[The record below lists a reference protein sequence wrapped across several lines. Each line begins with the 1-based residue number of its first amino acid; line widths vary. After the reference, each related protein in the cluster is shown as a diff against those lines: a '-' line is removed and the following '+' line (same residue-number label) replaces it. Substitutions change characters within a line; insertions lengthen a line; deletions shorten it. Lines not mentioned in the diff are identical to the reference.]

1 MPGKTSLPLLMCA
14 GLLLDRRLWEP
25 VVPALADLAEIQVA
39 DLTIDDSIAG
49 MAARALAAAPERFAL
64 AGLSMGGYVA
74 QEIVFQAPE
83 RVSRLALLDTRAGLD
98 SEENRARRRGLMELA
113 QKGHF
118 KGVTPKLLPAL
129 IHPDRLTDKTLT
141 DNIMAQA
148 ESVGQAA
155 FLRQQ
160 KAILGRRDFRPLLPK
175 AKMPSLVLCGE
186 QDALT
191 PPSEAA
197 EMASLLPDV
206 RMVVL
211 PDCGHLPPMEKPQE
225 TGSLLRQWLT
235 GERVM

>member
-39 DLTIDDSIAG
+39 DLTKDDSIAG

-160 KAILGRRDFRPLLPK
+160 KAILGRRDFRPLLPT